1 MNTKNKIIAIL
12 MASIVAMAVGVPMAM
27 GDQATTSANVGGADP
42 TIDCTGCPSAVT
54 LNQSGA
60 NVTVTITGTV
70 GDANGW
76 DNIDT
81 VTSDACTMFGT
92 HASDCLCTKTKVG
105 ATSGTFS
112 CTFKLDSCTPSGDE
126 TVTVTVTDNESSPAN
141 CNCSVTVNGAI
152 GLELDFIAIGYGSIE
167 IGTEKPVLGDANT
180 GTSGAPTV
188 RNKGNDNMKIKIN
201 ATKMTS
207 GAAYILGDPSNVDM
221 NQDAKVEGGTGVKK
235 DLTADTEVSFDYQ
248 FVCNT
253 PEPIDYFIT
262 APDGTLGAYTG
273 QVTITG
279 VAA

>member
-12 MASIVAMAVGVPMAM
+12 MASIVAMAVGVPMAI
-27 GDQATTSANVGGADP
+27 GDTAETSATVGGVNP
-42 TIDCTGCPSAVT
+42 TIACTDCPSAVT
-54 LNQSGA
+54 LDQSGA
-60 NVTVTITGTV
+60 KVTVTIAGTV
-70 GDANGW
+70 GDDNGW
-76 DNIDT
+76 DDIAT
-81 VTSDACTMFGT
+81 VESDACTVFGA
-92 HASDCLCTKTKVG
+92 HASECSCTKTQSD

-112 CTFKLDSCTPSGDE
+112 CTFKLDSCTPSGDK
-126 TVTVTVTDNESSPAN
+126 TVTVTVTDNEAGSAN
-141 CNCSVTVNGAI
+141 CNCTVTVNGAI
-152 GLELDFIAIGYGSIE
+152 GLELDFTAISYGNIAIGVESS
-167 IGTEKPVLGDANT
+167 VLGDADT

-207 GAAYILGDPSNVDM
+207 GAAYIPGDSSNVDM